1 MSICRKKSSGFDGAK
16 HTLNKLVLLAPL
28 VMLTILAT
36 YVSALSCWELL

>member
-1 MSICRKKSSGFDGAK
+1 MSIYRKKQWFNGAK

-36 YVSALSCWELL
+36 YVDVLSCWELT